1 MTIDVSGFGIRVNIT
16 ASQTFP
22 MGFEVTAF
30 ADDAD
35 PVDSASIQIRDKA
48 AGVNGDLIVWSKAN
62 AVPMTLNVL
71 PNTPD
76 DLNLTIL
83 ARANRAARGRR
94 AVQDSITAVITYP
107 DGSTIRM
114 LRGTIT
120 DASMADPVASSG
132 RIKTKPYIF
141 AFEDVQ

>member
-1 MTIDVSGFGIRVNIT
+1 MTIDVSGFGIRVQVV
-16 ASQTFP
+16 ASRTFP
-22 MGFEVTAF
+22 QGFEVTAF

-35 PVDSASIQIRDKA
+35 PIDSASVQLRDTA
-48 AGVNGDLIVWSKAN
+48 AGVNGDLIAWSKAN
-62 AVPMTLNVL
+62 KIPLTLNIL

-76 DLNLTIL
+76 DENMTIL

-94 AVQDSITAVITYP
+94 PVQDEITVVATYP
-107 DGSTIRM
+107 DGSTTRF
-114 LRGTIT
+114 LRGVIT
-120 DASMADPVASSG
+120 DGIMGKPLASSG